1 MLRTLGENIKKER
14 IEKELSQEQ
23 LAEETGLHRTYISQL
38 ERGLRN
44 PTITTLSKI
53 TKVLNVSLDALI
65 KKNNN
70 E

>member
-44 PTITTLSKI
+44 PTITTLLKI

>member
-23 LAEETGLHRTYISQL
+23 LAEKTGLHRTYISQL